1 MAKTPNPS
9 KGFVPCPVCQT
20 PSTVHMVG
28 EGRLIE
34 TGEPPKNGRNLG
46 LHYYRCPKC
55 GNSSMSKSVSQYC
68 IDHLVSTESAVQ
80 PLPAKP
86 EPTIPDLVEAVEP
99 VLESTVEPLVETP
112 QPGENIE
119 PSLLNEL
126 PTEPNDVKSEPRN
139 YKPMIL
145 KVTGCLALLL
155 VVVLIAKH
163 MLRPAPELEVA
174 ANGHD

>member
-68 IDHLVSTESAVQ
+68 IEHLVSTESAVQ

-86 EPTIPDLVEAVEP
+86 EPIKPDSVEV
-99 VLESTVEPLVETP
+99 VESTVEPLLETP
-112 QPGENIE
+112 LPGENIE
-119 PSLLNEL
+119 PSLPNDLPNEL
-126 PTEPNDVKSEPRN
+126 PTEPRN

-155 VVVLIAKH
+155 VVVLIAKR